1 VTTATLTR
9 WSDRLAW
16 LTVALAAVASA
27 AGLLLG
33 GLYRD
38 NEAMVA
44 QARGAD
50 LGTLVG
56 AVPVLAV
63 GLWLARAG
71 SIRGRLVT
79 LGALGF
85 LAYNYAIYA
94 FSVVISPATPVHIAI
109 LGLDSWALLLGA
121 IAISAQPLERVGTRL
136 PRRTTAAALGLIVIL
151 FGGLWLSQ
159 IVGAITS
166 GVLPVAVSDLGI
178 PTNAVYA
185 LDLAF
190 ALPFVAFA
198 GWALVRRDDYGPA
211 VAIGG
216 LVFSALMAIG
226 ILGLAAV
233 QASEG
238 IAVDP
243 GMVSTFLVILAIS
256 VALAALGLRSAP
268 GAGASVQL
276 VQQANSSRP

>member
-1 VTTATLTR
+1 MKATLTR

-16 LTVALAAVASA
+16 LTVSLAALAAAS
-27 AGLLLG
+27 GLLVA

-38 NEAMVA
+38 NEAMIA

-56 AVPVLAV
+56 AVPVLAI
-63 GLWLARAG
+63 GLWLARTG
-71 SIRGRLVT
+71 SMGGRLVA

-94 FSVVISPATPVHIAI
+94 FSVVIGPATPVHIAI
-109 LGLDSWALLLGA
+109 LGLASWSLMLGTIA
-121 IAISAQPLERVGTRL
+121 IAPQPLERVGTRL
-136 PRRTTAAALGLIVIL
+136 PRRTTAVVLALVVIL

-159 IVGAITS
+159 IAGAITS
-166 GVLPVAVSDLGI
+166 GVLPVAVSELGI

-190 ALPFVAFA
+190 ALPVIAFA
-198 GWALVRRDDYGPA
+198 AWALFRRTSYGPA
-211 VAIGG
+211 VAIAG

-226 ILGLAAV
+226 ILGLAVV

-243 GMVSTFLVILAIS
+243 AMVSIFLVILAIS
-256 VALAALGLRSAP
+256 VVLVVLGLRPTLEADVP
-268 GAGASVQL
+268 TRRVAQL
-276 VQQANSSRP
+276 ATPSRS